1 MKYQSSFWALSK
13 QLIQRAKAFQTVVRL
28 GTYTGKVPTYN
39 SLKAC
44 HGAMFFLPLPFEKT
58 VQTIEEVGSSSSS
71 VELPP
76 PELYII
82 VNGKPSKQKVMW
94 RSLVDINA
102 IKAAIQKLKEVNW
115 LYKAVDEYSFDEVEK
130 KVIEVVDSTTS
141 SMLVKATRED
151 ISGFQYY
158 TIRTLNEKLSTSSDI
173 EQFRLMNV
181 TEKPLDNRQKYLDV
195 MCFPVLYPS
204 GRFGENHD
212 RAVRISSSEYV
223 KSRLLSTVEPLYNGH
238 HWGTT

>member
-1 MKYQSSFWALSK
+1 M
-13 QLIQRAKAFQTVVRL
+13 QTL
-28 GTYTGKVPTYN
+28 
-39 SLKAC
+39 
-44 HGAMFFLPLPFEKT
+44 
-58 VQTIEEVGSSSSS
+58 EEVGSSSSN
-71 VELPP
+71 VGLPP

-115 LYKAVDEYSFDEVEK
+115 LYKAVDEDSFDEVEK

-158 TIRTLNEKLSTSSDI
+158 TIRTLNEKQLRHRAIQANECYRKAT
-173 EQFRLMNV
+173 
-181 TEKPLDNRQKYLDV
+181 RQSPEV
-195 MCFPVLYPS
+195 P
-204 GRFGENHD
+204 
-212 RAVRISSSEYV
+212 
-223 KSRLLSTVEPLYNGH
+223 
-238 HWGTT
+238 

>member
-1 MKYQSSFWALSK
+1 M
-13 QLIQRAKAFQTVVRL
+13 
-28 GTYTGKVPTYN
+28 P
-39 SLKAC
+39 
-44 HGAMFFLPLPFEKT
+44 
-58 VQTIEEVGSSSSS
+58 
-71 VELPP
+71 
-76 PELYII
+76 
-82 VNGKPSKQKVMW
+82 
-94 RSLVDINA
+94 
-102 IKAAIQKLKEVNW
+102 IQKLKEVNW
-115 LYKAVDEYSFDEVEK
+115 LYKAVHEYSFDEVEK

-141 SMLVKATRED
+141 SMLVKTTRED

-204 GRFGENHD
+204 GRFGEHHD

-223 KSRLLSTVEPLYNGH
+223 KSWLLSSDSHFRKDPEFVFYNLWQKEMRELAAGVYNLMK
-238 HWGTT
+238 GTHQQRMPVQVFLNKV